1 MRVPLDA
8 TAFDMRAWLTYWG
21 SIMLLLVLAALVAG
35 CGPTSTPSDTGYQ
48 PTPKDPPYDTY
59 GGLGMG
65 YNGTLGIE
73 LAPGLVLGFDGNLT
87 PGFGF

>member
-21 SIMLLLVLAALVAG
+21 SIMLLLLLAACVAG
-35 CGPTSTPSDTGYQ
+35 CTPSDTGYQ
-48 PTPKDPPYDTY
+48 STPEDPTYDTY

-65 YNGTLGIE
+65 YNGKLGIE